1 MDEKQLLIAIGKL
14 LDERDAKLSKLIDEK
29 FKPIQEDIAGIKS
42 DVTVLKGDVLAL
54 KDDVTVLKGD
64 VLALK
69 DDVTVLKGDVL
80 ALKDDTT
87 KIKSQVN
94 IVYEWVDS
102 IDLKV
107 KKIDDRTA

>member
-42 DVTVLKGDVLAL
+42 DVTVLKGDVS
-54 KDDVTVLKGD
+54 
-64 VLALK
+64 ALK